1 MPKRASPPQPER
13 DEAPTLA
20 ISPEKVCF
28 VIIKAREFD
37 VKEGV
42 ADPDSASNPSDD
54 MMIDVLETHAD
65 DPVLEELTSFIS
77 ALSEDEQ
84 IDLVALMW
92 LGRDDNTADDWAQLR
107 EEARSA
113 HRPKPRHTADYLIG
127 TPLLG
132 DYLEEGL
139 SLLGY
144 SCEAFEINRL

>member
-1 MPKRASPPQPER
+1 MPKRASPPPAER
-13 DEAPTLA
+13 DEDPALA

-54 MMIDVLETHAD
+54 RMIDVLETHAD

-92 LGRDDNTADDWAQLR
+92 LGRDDNTADDWTALR
-107 EEARSA
+107 EEARRA
-113 HRPKPRHTADYLIG
+113 HRPQRRHTANYLIG
-127 TPLLG
+127 TPLAG

-139 SLLGY
+139 SLLGHC
-144 SCEAFEINRL
+144 CEAFEIGRL

>member
-1 MPKRASPPQPER
+1 MPKRASPPPAER

-20 ISPEKVCF
+20 ISTEKVCF
-28 VIIKAREFD
+28 LIIKAREFD

-42 ADPDSASNPSDD
+42 ADPDSASNPTDD
-54 MMIDVLETHAD
+54 RMIDVLETHAD

-92 LGRDDNTADDWAQLR
+92 LGRDDNTADDWAALR
-107 EEARSA
+107 EEARRA
-113 HRPKPRHTADYLIG
+113 HRPQWRHTANYIIG
-127 TPLLG
+127 TPLAG

-139 SLLGY
+139 SLLGH